1 LSENGCETK
10 YILYTTFFEKTSLGQ
25 WRFRRNVPYICL
37 KILFIDFLWL
47 SLYLS

>member
-25 WRFRRNVPYICL
+25 
-37 KILFIDFLWL
+37 
-47 SLYLS
+47 